1 MIKFGRKI
9 NLELLS
15 TVIMFG
21 LMFGIM
27 YFVLIRPQKKQ
38 QEKVQDMLSNL
49 KVGDSIVTIG
59 GLHGIIDEIN
69 DAKKTVVL
77 DCEGIYLTFE
87 RRAVARVVAKV
98 EDATET
104 EDLDTDVSDVD
115 EEVLPDP
122 TNWADLETNNE
133 QLDIF
138 IESFTHANQQLNTVQ
153 QYYEYEWNN
162 TEFGINEHQ

>member
-1 MIKFGRKI
+1 M
-9 NLELLS
+9 ELIS
-15 TVIMFG
+15 TLIMFG
-21 LMFGIM
+21 AMFGIM

-115 EEVLPDP
+115 EE
-122 TNWADLETNNE
+122 T
-133 QLDIF
+133 
-138 IESFTHANQQLNTVQ
+138 
-153 QYYEYEWNN
+153 
-162 TEFGINEHQ
+162 TED

>member
-1 MIKFGRKI
+1 M
-9 NLELLS
+9 ELLS
-15 TVIMFG
+15 TLIMFG
-21 LMFGIM
+21 AMFGIM

-49 KVGDSIVTIG
+49 KIGDSIVTIG

-69 DAKKTVVL
+69 DAAKTVVL

-104 EDLDTDVSDVD
+104 EELDTNDSDID
-115 EEVLPDP
+115 EE
-122 TNWADLETNNE
+122 
-133 QLDIF
+133 I
-138 IESFTHANQQLNTVQ
+138 
-153 QYYEYEWNN
+153 
-162 TEFGINEHQ
+162 TED